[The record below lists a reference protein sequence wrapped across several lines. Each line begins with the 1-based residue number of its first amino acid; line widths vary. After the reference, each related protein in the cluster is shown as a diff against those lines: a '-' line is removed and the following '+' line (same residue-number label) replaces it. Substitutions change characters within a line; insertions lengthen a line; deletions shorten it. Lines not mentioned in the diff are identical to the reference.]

1 MLNAMRTAL
10 LTHKAILISNMEKQ
24 RESSSS
30 SPSSSS
36 SLSEYEDVL
45 TSETVFWMA
54 TQGGAEALNLGNE
67 IGSFEVGKCF
77 DALVVDIEDT
87 QEHREETDEQHQ
99 HYIPQKQQHQQH
111 KHLHNI
117 DPFDIGRPATD
128 MEEFERFVHLGDSR
142 NIKQVWVNGKR
153 RC

>member
-1 MLNAMRTAL
+1 VLSIRWGGC
-10 LTHKAILISNMEKQ
+10 
-24 RESSSS
+24 
-30 SPSSSS
+30 SP
-36 SLSEYEDVL
+36 
-45 TSETVFWMA
+45 
-54 TQGGAEALNLGNE
+54 Q

-142 NIKQVWVNGKR
+142 NIKQVVLVSDTLQHIIMR
-153 RC
+153 RRDDI